1 MAVRRKD
8 GSLRAN
14 YTNTHIQL
22 QNQYKKV
29 VDRIKVNEEDLSVL
43 QDSLDSTDSEWL
55 RIIVNEQK
63 SLYRDLE
70 YLEDKIHDISE
81 YQG

>member
-1 MAVRRKD
+1 MIRRKD
-8 GSLRAN
+8 GSLRAD

-29 VDRIKVNEEDLSVL
+29 VDRIKVNEEDLAVL
-43 QDSLDSTDSEWL
+43 SDSLDSTDSDWL

-70 YLEDKIHDISE
+70 YLEDRIADISE
-81 YQG
+81 YNG